1 MDVNGWSWRNGGNLN
16 IHQNGP
22 ERENLLK
29 CCKTLSVTPPPVC
42 NCWYMRGNLF
52 EANNMDQTKQIKSE
66 IRSKLELK
74 WIYLWI
80 KKWYTS
86 DQIRSTFRFTAHHL
100 GNLRE
105 RPTAST
111 DFPTFILGHEPSWTW
126 ANVDN
131 ICERFAHLVHTL
143 TKWERCTWNLQHVTW
158 RRLKKGLGD
167 VW

>member
-1 MDVNGWSWRNGGNLN
+1 MVEADETEEIWTSTRTGQRGKTYWSVAKLWVLPPHLFATVGTCEAICLRQTIWIRQNRSSQKLDRNWNWNGS
-16 IHQNGP
+16 
-22 ERENLLK
+22 
-29 CCKTLSVTPPPVC
+29 
-42 NCWYMRGNLF
+42 
-52 EANNMDQTKQIKSE
+52 
-66 IRSKLELK
+66 
-74 WIYLWI
+74 IYES